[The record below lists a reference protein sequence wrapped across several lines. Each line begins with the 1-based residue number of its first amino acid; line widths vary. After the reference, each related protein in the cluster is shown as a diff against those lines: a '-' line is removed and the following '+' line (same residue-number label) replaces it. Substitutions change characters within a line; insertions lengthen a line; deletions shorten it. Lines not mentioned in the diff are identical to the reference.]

1 MSNSIF
7 KILNFFEKRKQI
19 IFVDS
24 DKEIPFV
31 KSTLHK
37 EKILGLD
44 TEFDWRNTYFPIL
57 SILQIATKRKIF
69 LIDCITLKNL
79 NWLKK
84 ILESNKRLI
93 IFHACRS
100 DATVLKSNLS
110 FKITNSFDIQIA
122 EKNING
128 GQVENYATLVKKYI
142 NKSIDKSETNS
153 NWLRRPLTKGQIKY
167 ASDDVNYLI
176 EIYKS
181 QTKTLKKHNLLKK
194 TFKDSAEE
202 VFLGNQSLKR
212 LRLKKNE
219 SRFSEKEKKIFLW
232 REELAEENNVP
243 PSFIFKNKDLK
254 KLAKIESSEENYK
267 KRLMIILGDN
277 KIINDFQAKFL

>member
-1 MSNSIF
+1 LPSSIL
-7 KILNFFEKRKQI
+7 KILNFFKKRKEV

-24 DKEIPFV
+24 DKKIPFV

-69 LIDCITLKNL
+69 LIDCITLKDL

-110 FKITNSFDIQIA
+110 FHIAKSFDIQIA

-128 GQVENYATLVKKYI
+128 GQIENYAALVKKYI
-142 NKSIDKSETNS
+142 HKSIDKSETNS
-153 NWLRRPLTKGQIKY
+153 NWLRRPLSNSQIKY

-176 EIYKS
+176 EIYKF
-181 QTKTLKKHNLLKK
+181 QTKILKKNNLLKK
-194 TFKDSAEE
+194 TFKESAKEA
-202 VFLGNQSLKR
+202 FLGNQT
-212 LRLKKNE
+212 
-219 SRFSEKEKKIFLW
+219 
-232 REELAEENNVP
+232 
-243 PSFIFKNKDLK
+243 
-254 KLAKIESSEENYK
+254 
-267 KRLMIILGDN
+267 
-277 KIINDFQAKFL
+277 